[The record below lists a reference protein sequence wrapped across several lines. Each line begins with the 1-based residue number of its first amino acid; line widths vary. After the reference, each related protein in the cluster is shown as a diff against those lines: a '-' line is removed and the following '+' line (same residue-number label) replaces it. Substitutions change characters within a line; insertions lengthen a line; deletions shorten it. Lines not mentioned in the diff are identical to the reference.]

1 MRSKEPTASIV
12 RRQMRNAKPFPP
24 HVDFSRAI
32 PWFPRFQKKAKA
44 HTRTLADGR
53 KIKVKT
59 AWYVGY
65 SARPALKH

>member
-1 MRSKEPTASIV
+1 LNKEPHIV
-12 RRQMRNAKPFPP
+12 RRQLRNASPVPAG
-24 HVDFSRAI
+24 VDWSKAI
-32 PWFPRFQKKAKA
+32 PYFLRFRKKAKA

-65 SARPALKH
+65 SARPAPKQ